1 MGALGNRSAGR
12 RVHAAYRHPRA
23 RPRPGSAPAQ
33 PRAVRHH
40 VGAHREPATRG
51 RPSHRAGSADRG
63 GAVSHTG
70 DDTSTA
76 ALTAR
81 AGPDSISRS
90 QKRTWLIDVDPPPGG
105 PRLPRAGPPWED
117 PGLADQA
124 LQEPTRPVARL
135 HAGGGGALPGD
146 RRPAG
151 RSLHLHGQGQSGRRR
166 HERHS
171 FLGLGNIGPL
181 AGKPVMEGKG
191 ILFKAFA
198 DIDVFDLE
206 VASENP
212 EDVIRFCQLLEPTVG
227 GINLEDIRS
236 PDCFHIEEELRDT
249 LSIPVFHDDQHGTA
263 IISGA
268 ALLNALDVVGKDV
281 GQIRVVFA
289 GAGAAA
295 LATAEHYVRLGVR
308 REQIVMCDHEGVL
321 HTERADLDR
330 YKSRF
335 AVRTKA
341 RTLADAFKDADV
353 FVGLSVA
360 GIVSGDML
368 KAMAKQP
375 IVFALANPTPEIMPE
390 EAKQARGDA
399 VIATGRSD
407 FSNQVNN
414 VLGFPFIFRGALDV
428 RAKKINEEM
437 EMAATRALAA
447 LAKEEVPES
456 VTRAYGGDKLKFGPD
471 YLIPKPFDPRVLLW
485 VAPAVAWA
493 AVASGIAGRIIDV
506 EEYRAEL
513 EARLGPERQVM
524 RGLIT
529 RAQQDPPSIVFPEGD
544 DPRIL
549 RASRILAD
557 EGIARPILL
566 GDLDAIRRQA
576 DEGSLTLEDI
586 ELMNPRSAADRD
598 QLAEELWQLRR
609 RRGFTL
615 REAKARVLDPIY
627 YGLLLLRAGR
637 TDALVAGEEIDYPDS
652 IRPALEVIGVEPG
665 RKHVSGIYMMIFR
678 QQTFFFADTTVNIEP
693 DAATLAEIATA
704 TAKFVTR
711 LGVEPRIA
719 MLSFSNFGSVKHP
732 AATKVQQAVAL
743 LHEREPE
750 LQVDGEMQADTAV
763 VERILTKV
771 YPFAKLRG
779 PANVLIFPD
788 LDAANI
794 AYKLLA
800 RLGDAQAIGPIL
812 VGMDRPVHVLQRLS
826 EVPDIV
832 NMAVIAAVDAL
843 EHRRHAR
850 STT

>member
-1 MGALGNRSAGR
+1 MKREDALEYHSSGR
-12 RVHAAYRHPRA
+12 PGKIAVVPTKPLNNQRDLALAYSPGVALPCLEIKANPEDAYRYTA
-23 RPRPGSAPAQ
+23 KGNLV
-33 PRAVRHH
+33 AV
-40 VGAHREPATRG
+40 VTNGT
-51 RPSHRAGSADRG
+51 
-63 GAVSHTG
+63 AV
-70 DDTSTA
+70 
-76 ALTAR
+76 
-81 AGPDSISRS
+81 
-90 QKRTWLIDVDPPPGG
+90 
-105 PRLPRAGPPWED
+105 
-117 PGLADQA
+117 
-124 LQEPTRPVARL
+124 
-135 HAGGGGALPGD
+135 
-146 RRPAG
+146 
-151 RSLHLHGQGQSGRRR
+151 
-166 HERHS
+166 
-171 FLGLGNIGPL
+171 LGLGNIGAL

-206 VASENP
+206 VGSENP

-236 PDCFHIEEELRDT
+236 PDCFYIERKLRDT
-249 LSIPVFHDDQHGTA
+249 LGITVFHDDQHGTA

-268 ALLNALDVVGKDV
+268 ALLNALELVKKELDQVK
-281 GQIRVVFA
+281 IVFA

-295 LATAEHYVRLGVR
+295 IATAEHYVRLGVT
-308 REQIVMCDHEGVL
+308 RENIVMADHKGVIYKG
-321 HTERADLDR
+321 RDGLDEF
-330 YKSRF
+330 KQRF
-335 AVRTKA
+335 AVETKA
-341 RTLADAFKDADV
+341 RTLADALQGADV

-360 GIVSGDML
+360 GIVTGDML
-368 KAMAKQP
+368 KGMAKQP
-375 IVFALANPTPEIMPE
+375 VVFALANPTPEIMPD
-390 EAKQARGDA
+390 EAKKARPDA
-399 VIATGRSD
+399 IVATGRSD
-407 FSNQVNN
+407 FPNQVNN

-428 RAKKINEEM
+428 RAKQINEEM
-437 EMAATRALAA
+437 KMAATRALAA

-456 VTRAYGGDKLKFGPD
+456 VTRAYGVEKLRFGPD

-513 EARLGPERQVM
+513 EARLGRERQVM
-524 RGLIT
+524 RGLIS

-549 RASRILAD
+549 RASRILSD

-576 DEGSLTLEDI
+576 DDASLTLEDI
-586 ELMNPRSAADRD
+586 ELVNPATASDRE
-598 QLAEELWQLRR
+598 QMGTELWQRR
-609 RRGFTL
+609 QRRGMTL
-615 REAKARVLDPIY
+615 REAQRRVLDPMY
-627 YGLLLLRAGR
+627 YGLLMLRAGR
-637 TDALVAGEEIDYPDS
+637 ADALDAGEEIDYPDAV
-652 IRPALEVIGVEPG
+652 RPALEVIGVEPG

-693 DAATLAEIATA
+693 DAETLAEIATA

-711 LGVEPRIA
+711 LGIEPRVA

-732 AATKVQQAVAL
+732 AAAKVQQAVTL
-743 LHEREPE
+743 LHARDPE

-763 VERILTKV
+763 VERILTRV

-788 LDAANI
+788 LNAANI

-843 EHRRHAR
+843 EHRRVVR
-850 STT
+850 STK

>member
-1 MGALGNRSAGR
+1 LVPPSRRQEALDY
-12 RVHAAYRHPRA
+12 HAQG
-23 RPRPGSAPAQ
+23 RPGKIQVTPTKPFKDQRDLSLAYTPGVAE
-33 PRAVRHH
+33 PCLEIAKHPEDAYVYTAKGNLVAV
-40 VGAHREPATRG
+40 VSNGT
-51 RPSHRAGSADRG
+51 
-63 GAVSHTG
+63 AV
-70 DDTSTA
+70 
-76 ALTAR
+76 
-81 AGPDSISRS
+81 
-90 QKRTWLIDVDPPPGG
+90 
-105 PRLPRAGPPWED
+105 
-117 PGLADQA
+117 
-124 LQEPTRPVARL
+124 
-135 HAGGGGALPGD
+135 
-146 RRPAG
+146 
-151 RSLHLHGQGQSGRRR
+151 
-166 HERHS
+166 
-171 FLGLGNIGPL
+171 LGLGNIGAI

-206 VASENP
+206 VGSEDP

-236 PDCFHIEEELRDT
+236 PDCFYIERKLRET
-249 LSIPVFHDDQHGTA
+249 LGIPVFHDDQHGTA

-268 ALLNALDVVGKDV
+268 ALLNALELVKKDLDQV
-281 GQIRVVFA
+281 NIVFA

-295 LATAEHYVRLGVR
+295 IATAEHYVRLGVK
-308 REQIVMCDHEGVL
+308 REHIVMADHKGVI
-321 HTERADLDR
+321 
-330 YKSRF
+330 YKGRGDMDEFKQRF
-335 AVRTKA
+335 ASDTKA
-341 RTLADAFKDADV
+341 RTLAEALQGADV
-353 FVGLSVA
+353 FVGLSVG
-360 GIVSGDML
+360 GIVTGEML
-368 KAMAKQP
+368 QGMAKKP
-375 IVFALANPTPEIMPE
+375 VVFALANPTPEIMPD
-390 EAKQARGDA
+390 EAKKARPDA
-399 VIATGRSD
+399 IVATGRSD
-407 FSNQVNN
+407 FPNQVNN

-428 RAKKINEEM
+428 RAKKINDEM

-456 VTRAYGGDKLKFGPD
+456 VTRAYGIDKLKFGPE

-493 AVASGIAGRIIDV
+493 AVASGIAGRIVDV

-524 RGLIT
+524 RGLIS
-529 RAQQDPPSIVFPEGD
+529 RVQQDPPSIVFPEGD

-549 RASRILAD
+549 RAARIVAD

-576 DEGSLTLEDI
+576 DDASLTLEDI
-586 ELMNPRSAADRD
+586 ELMNPRTAPDRD
-598 QLAEELWQLRR
+598 QLAEELFQRR
-609 RRGFTL
+609 KRRGMTL
-615 REAKARVLDPIY
+615 REAQERVLDPIY

-637 TDALVAGEEIDYPDS
+637 TDAVLAGEEIDYPDS

-678 QQTFFFADTTVNIEP
+678 HQTFFFADTTVNIEP
-693 DAATLAEIATA
+693 NAETLAEIATA

-711 LGVEPRIA
+711 LGIEPRIA

-763 VERILTKV
+763 VERILTRV
-771 YPFAKLRG
+771 YPFAKLRA

-788 LDAANI
+788 LNAANI

-843 EHRRHAR
+843 EYRRIAG
-850 STT
+850 STK

>member
-1 MGALGNRSAGR
+1 MSSRRQEALDYHSQG
-12 RVHAAYRHPRA
+12 
-23 RPRPGSAPAQ
+23 RPGKIQVSPTKPFKDQRDLSLAYTPGVAE
-33 PRAVRHH
+33 PCLEIAKRPDDAYVYTAKGNLVAV
-40 VGAHREPATRG
+40 VSNGT
-51 RPSHRAGSADRG
+51 
-63 GAVSHTG
+63 AV
-70 DDTSTA
+70 
-76 ALTAR
+76 
-81 AGPDSISRS
+81 
-90 QKRTWLIDVDPPPGG
+90 
-105 PRLPRAGPPWED
+105 
-117 PGLADQA
+117 
-124 LQEPTRPVARL
+124 
-135 HAGGGGALPGD
+135 
-146 RRPAG
+146 
-151 RSLHLHGQGQSGRRR
+151 
-166 HERHS
+166 
-171 FLGLGNIGPL
+171 LGLGNIGAL

-206 VASENP
+206 VGSETP
-212 EDVIRFCQLLEPTVG
+212 DDVIRFCQLLEPTVG

-236 PDCFHIEEELRDT
+236 PDSFYIEETLRRT

-268 ALLNALDVVGKDV
+268 ALLNAVEVVDKDLAK
-281 GQIRVVFA
+281 IRVVFA

-295 LATAEHYVRLGVR
+295 IASAEHYVRLGVPR
-308 REQIVMCDHEGVL
+308 DHLIMCDHKGVL
-321 HTERADLDR
+321 HAGRDDLDQ
-330 YKSRF
+330 YKRRF
-335 AVRTKA
+335 AQETKL
-341 RTLADAFKDADV
+341 RTLAEALKGADV
-353 FVGLSVA
+353 FVGLSVG
-360 GIVSGDML
+360 GIVSGEML
-368 KAMAKQP
+368 AGMAKKP
-375 IVFALANPTPEIMPE
+375 IIFALANPTPEIMPD
-390 EAKQARGDA
+390 EAKQARPDA
-399 VIATGRSD
+399 IVATGRSD
-407 FSNQVNN
+407 FPNQVNN

-428 RAKKINEEM
+428 RAKQINEEM
-437 EMAATRALAA
+437 EMAATRALAS
-447 LAKEEVPES
+447 LAREEVPES
-456 VTRAYGGDKLKFGPD
+456 VMRAYGIEKLKFGPD

-549 RASRILAD
+549 RASRILSD

-566 GDLDAIRRQA
+566 GDLDEIRRQA
-576 DEGSLTLEDI
+576 DDASLTLEDI
-586 ELMNPRSAADRD
+586 ELVNPRTATDRD
-598 QLAEELWQLRR
+598 QLAQDLWQLRR
-609 RRGFTL
+609 RRGMTL
-615 REAKARVLDPIY
+615 REAKNRVLDPMY
-627 YGLLLLRAGR
+627 YGLLMLRAGR
-637 TDALVAGEEIDYPDS
+637 TDALVAGEEIDYPDAL
-652 IRPALEVIGVEPG
+652 RPALEVIGAEPG

-711 LGVEPRIA
+711 LGVEPRIE

-732 AATKVQQAVAL
+732 SAAKVQQAVTL

-763 VERILTKV
+763 VERILSRV

-788 LDAANI
+788 LNSANI

-850 STT
+850 STR